1 MSLGVPR
8 SADSKWVRT
17 RRAHRSRAPRN
28 VNLKARWNVGK
39 SRARL
44 IAGAARHWSPRST
57 PALGPKRVCLRRLGF
72 LFAEAQSQPGRLI
85 LFRPQHLSGFQ
96 VDNVQLRARQAR
108 D

>member
-44 IAGAARHWSPRST
+44 IAGAARHCSPHSE

-72 LFAEAQSQPGRLI
+72 LFAEAQSQPGR
-85 LFRPQHLSGFQ
+85 GFQ